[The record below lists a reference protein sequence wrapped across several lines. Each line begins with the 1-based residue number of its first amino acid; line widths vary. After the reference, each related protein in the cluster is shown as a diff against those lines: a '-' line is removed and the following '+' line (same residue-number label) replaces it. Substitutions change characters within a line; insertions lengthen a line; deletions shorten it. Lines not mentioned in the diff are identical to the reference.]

1 MGEFS
6 NTQIIP
12 ILIHDD
18 IGMGDDIAGLI
29 IKSIREKNE
38 SLRENDVVVITH
50 KIISKAE
57 GKITDLSRIVPSE
70 ESNKI
75 SSDTGKDHRLI
86 ELII

>member
-29 IKSIREKNE
+29 IKSISEKRVLKRERCGCYNTK
-38 SLRENDVVVITH
+38 SYRRQKVKL
-50 KIISKAE
+50 
-57 GKITDLSRIVPSE
+57 
-70 ESNKI
+70 
-75 SSDTGKDHRLI
+75 LI
-86 ELII
+86 YQK